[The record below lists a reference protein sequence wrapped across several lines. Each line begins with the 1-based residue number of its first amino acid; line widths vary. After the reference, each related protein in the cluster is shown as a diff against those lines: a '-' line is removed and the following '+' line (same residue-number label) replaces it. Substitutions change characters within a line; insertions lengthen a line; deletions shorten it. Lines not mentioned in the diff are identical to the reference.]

1 MFIESSNNKL
11 TSFKLN
17 DREKDKDDKTTD
29 NGVKNTMNLMKYIEN
44 GQVEEVNNILENE
57 PISKN
62 TISAGLNKALQ
73 NYKSNGDMI
82 DLIDSL
88 LK

>member
-1 MFIESSNNKL
+1 MYDSSNQI
-11 TSFKLN
+11 TDFKLKE
-17 DREKDKDDKTTD
+17 REKDIHSDKSTD
-29 NGVKNTMNLMKYIEN
+29 NGVKNTVNLMKYIEN

-57 PISKN
+57 CISKN

-73 NYKSNGDMI
+73 GYKSNGDMI